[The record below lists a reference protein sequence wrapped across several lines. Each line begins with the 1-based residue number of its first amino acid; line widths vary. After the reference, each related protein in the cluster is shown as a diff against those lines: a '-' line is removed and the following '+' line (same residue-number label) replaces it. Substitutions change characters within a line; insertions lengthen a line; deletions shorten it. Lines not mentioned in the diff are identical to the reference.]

1 MQNLSDPQASAT
13 ASFRSSHGLA
23 LAGRTAVV
31 TGGSSG
37 IGLAIARLL
46 SSQGARIAIL
56 ARGDDQLR
64 DACRPQVQ
72 GHPSTPWH
80 VSSGDVGRPADVE
93 RFMDEAEQVFGGID
107 IVVSNAGFHHAGAIE
122 DVTPD
127 TWRAVFDTHL
137 GGAFLFS
144 RAAFARW
151 KRRASGGCLVFVTS
165 KAAVA
170 ASPGAAAYACAKAA
184 QLHLARCLA
193 EEGGPHG
200 IRVNSVLP
208 DGVIRGTGI
217 FDAAQR
223 AANARRHGVAP
234 EALEAYYAQRNAL
247 KVSIGPEDVARAV
260 LFLCDDE
267 RSRSINGASLSV
279 DGGLAAAYL
288 R

>member
-1 MQNLSDPQASAT
+1 MACAT
-13 ASFRSSHGLA
+13 ATRPLLSGGA

-37 IGLAIARLL
+37 IGLAVARLL
-46 SSQGARIAIL
+46 SAEGARLAVL
-56 ARGDDQLR
+56 ARDDEQLR
-64 DACRPQVQ
+64 AARRSDVQ
-72 GHPSTPWH
+72 GHPFTPWH
-80 VSSGDVGRPADVE
+80 VAGGDVGEPADVE
-93 RFMDEAEQVFGGID
+93 RFMEDAEQVLGGLD
-107 IVVSNAGFHHAGAIE
+107 IVVSNAGFHHADAIE
-122 DVTPD
+122 NVSPD

-144 RAAFARW
+144 RTAFAHW
-151 KRRASGGCLVFVTS
+151 KRRARGGCLVFVAS

-184 QLHLARCLA
+184 QLQLARCLA
-193 EEGGPHG
+193 EEGGPRG

-234 EALEAYYAQRNAL
+234 EALENHYAQRNAL
-247 KVSIGPEDVARAV
+247 KTSIGPEDVARAV
-260 LFLCDDE
+260 LFLCTDV
-267 RSRSINGASLSV
+267 RSAAITGAV
-279 DGGLAAAYL
+279 FTKFGLVPTT
-288 R
+288 

>member
-1 MQNLSDPQASAT
+1 MQNLSDAIASAT
-13 ASFRSSHGLA
+13 ASRPLLSGGA

-37 IGLAIARLL
+37 IGLAVARQL
-46 SSQGARIAIL
+46 SAEGARIAIL
-56 ARGDDQLR
+56 ARDDAQLR
-64 DACRPQVQ
+64 AARGPDVQ
-72 GHPSTPWH
+72 GHPCTPWH
-80 VSSGDVGRPADVE
+80 VASGDVGRPADVE
-93 RFMDEAEQVFGGID
+93 RFMEDAEQVLGEID
-107 IVVSNAGFHHAGAIE
+107 IVVSNAGFHHADPIE
-122 DVTPD
+122 NVSPG

-144 RAAFARW
+144 RAAFAHW
-151 KRRASGGCLVFVTS
+151 KRRARGGCLVFVAS

-193 EEGGPHG
+193 EEGGPYG

-217 FDAAQR
+217 FDAGQR

-234 EALEAYYAQRNAL
+234 EALESYYAQRNAL
-247 KVSIGPEDVARAV
+247 KASIGPEDVARAV

-267 RSRSINGASLSV
+267 RSRCITGASLSV
-279 DGGLAAAYL
+279 DGGLTAAYL

>member
-1 MQNLSDPQASAT
+1 MLHLSDPMAFAT
-13 ASFRSSHGLA
+13 ASRPLPAGEA

-31 TGGSSG
+31 TGGTSG

-46 SSQGARIAIL
+46 SAEGARIAIL
-56 ARGDDQLR
+56 ARDDEQLR
-64 DACRPQVQ
+64 EARRPDVQ
-72 GHPSTPWH
+72 GNPSTPWRLA
-80 VSSGDVGRPADVE
+80 SGDVGRPADVE
-93 RFMDEAEQVFGGID
+93 RFMEDAERVFGELD
-107 IVVSNAGFHHAGAIE
+107 IVVSNAGFHHADAIE
-122 DVTPD
+122 NVSPD

-144 RAAFARW
+144 RAAFAHW
-151 KRRASGGCLVFVTS
+151 KRRGRGGCLVFVTS

-234 EALEAYYAQRNAL
+234 EALENYYAQRNAL
-247 KVSIGPEDVARAV
+247 KASIGPEDVARAV

-267 RSRSINGASLSV
+267 RSRSITGASLSV
-279 DGGLAAAYL
+279 DGGLTAAYL